1 MPLIGFASGWVD
13 CEFWGSHGVL
23 IGARIVSE
31 LHCLRSQAWSKWRVG
46 LDFDSGVEIDASG
59 DIKVLSVL

>member
-1 MPLIGFASGWVD
+1 M
-13 CEFWGSHGVL
+13 L

-59 DIKVLSVL
+59 DIKVLSVP